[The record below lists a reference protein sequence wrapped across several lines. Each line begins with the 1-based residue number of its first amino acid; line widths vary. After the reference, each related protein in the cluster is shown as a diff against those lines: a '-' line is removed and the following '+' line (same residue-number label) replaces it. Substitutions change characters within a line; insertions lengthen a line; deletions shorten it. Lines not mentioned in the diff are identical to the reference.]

1 MQPQQCPLLVPLW
14 ARRFDRAV
22 RLVLAGRVQHAM
34 RVELSQV
41 QHAGLQP
48 RVGRGVEQLE
58 VHTWMLSQAEANE
71 KLMEGASLDATE
83 AATGRA
89 ESLVDYVA
97 SLEALLIE
105 RQAALATLQAQVQ
118 SYKHAVEAAP

>member
-1 MQPQQCPLLVPLW
+1 
-14 ARRFDRAV
+14 
-22 RLVLAGRVQHAM
+22 
-34 RVELSQV
+34 
-41 QHAGLQP
+41 
-48 RVGRGVEQLE
+48 
-58 VHTWMLSQAEANE
+58 
-71 KLMEGASLDATE
+71 MEGVPLDATE